1 MFYLVEVFE
10 HGIGYV
16 KRTHDRHRWEDKK
29 KKKKNLRK
37 NNKKMICSSRKTSHR
52 QTLEG

>member
-29 KKKKNLRK
+29 KKKKKLK
-37 NNKKMICSSRKTSHR
+37 EK
-52 QTLEG
+52 Q

>member
-16 KRTHDRHRWEDKK
+16 KRTHDRHRWKEKK
-29 KKKKNLRK
+29 KKKKKLKEKQQEND
-37 NNKKMICSSRKTSHR
+37 M
-52 QTLEG
+52 